1 MNSFINEKEI
11 KQWIEELEKE
21 NTVIL
26 SYSWKYTFNQGK
38 IEALKTLLEDFE
50 K

>member
-1 MNSFINEKEI
+1 MNEQKI

-21 NTVIL
+21 NMVIL
-26 SYSWKYTFNQGK
+26 SYSWKYIFNQGK
-38 IEALKTLLEDFE
+38 IEALKVLLEHFE

>member
-1 MNSFINEKEI
+1 MNEQKI

-26 SYSWKYTFNQGK
+26 SYSWKYIFNQGK
-38 IEALKTLLEDFE
+38 IEALKVLLEDFE

>member
-1 MNSFINEKEI
+1 MREKEI

-26 SYSWKYTFNQGK
+26 SYSWKYIFNQGK
-38 IEALKTLLEDFE
+38 IEVLKVLLEE
-50 K
+50 NKK